1 MDIYRVV
8 WKDAQGGA
16 NMGWRDLEDLKHIE
30 VAIAVSCGIILVD
43 DLERLV
49 ICPHFLLDEYGAVEQ
64 GDAEIVIPKQ
74 WVVSCDLLEISA

>member
-16 NMGWRDLEDLKHIE
+16 NVGWRDVEELKNIE
-30 VAIAVSCGIILVD
+30 VAIAVSCGVILVD
-43 DLERLV
+43 DAERLV
-49 ICPHFLLDEYGAVEQ
+49 ICPHFLLDDEGKIEQ

-74 WVVSCDLLEISA
+74 WVVSCDLLGVLA

>member
-16 NMGWRDLEDLKHIE
+16 NTGWRDLEELKQTE
-30 VAIAVSCGIILVD
+30 VAIAISCGTILVD
-43 DLERLV
+43 DAERLV
-49 ICPHFLLDEYGAVEQ
+49 VCPHVLLDDEGKIEQ

-74 WVVSCDLLEISA
+74 WVVSCDLMSVVI

>member
-16 NMGWRDLEDLKHIE
+16 NVGWRDLEDLKHIE
-30 VAIAVSCGIILVD
+30 VAIAVSCGVILVD
-43 DLERLV
+43 DAERLV
-49 ICPHFLLDEYGAVEQ
+49 ICPHFLLDSDGKIEQ

-74 WVVSCDLLEISA
+74 WVVSCDLLKP